1 MLFPAAGNLNF
12 NNGNANMNNTRAHG
26 YSVHCVQN
34 LLFRLFQEVID
45 QFIPVMSSV
54 VETSQWR
61 FLHSLRSVEM
71 TKDVIR
77 PVEMTE
83 TGNSPVEMTVS
94 VNRYIISFFMFFLF
108 HDISYL

>member
-1 MLFPAAGNLNF
+1 
-12 NNGNANMNNTRAHG
+12 MNNNRANG
-26 YSVHCVQN
+26 YSVRYVQN

-45 QFIPVMSSV
+45 QFTPVMSSV

-94 VNRYIISFFMFFLF
+94 VNRYIITFFMFSLF

>member
-1 MLFPAAGNLNF
+1 
-12 NNGNANMNNTRAHG
+12 MNNNRANG
-26 YSVHCVQN
+26 YSVRCVQN

-45 QFIPVMSSV
+45 QFTPVMSSV

-71 TKDVIR
+71 TEK
-77 PVEMTE
+77 
-83 TGNSPVEMTVS
+83 GNSSVEMTVS
-94 VNRYIISFFMFFLF
+94 VNRYIITFFMFFLF